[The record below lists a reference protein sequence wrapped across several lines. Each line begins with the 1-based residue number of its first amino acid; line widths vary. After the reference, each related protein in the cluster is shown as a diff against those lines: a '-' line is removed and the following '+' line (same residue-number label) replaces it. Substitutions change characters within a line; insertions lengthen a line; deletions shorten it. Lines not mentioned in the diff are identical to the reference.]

1 MDRAEIEVPWKLLP
15 SLALGADM
23 KRSFALGGDNKTLL
37 FFSRV
42 PLSSLEDSRDYREF
56 IIQQMK
62 ERNFVPERIIA
73 DLHPLY
79 FSSSLAEEFEGQIVK
94 VQHHKAHIGAVLG
107 EYGLSE
113 GVIGVSMDGTGYGE
127 DGAIWGGEFFTGNYR
142 GLERTGHIRYFFLQG
157 GDSSA
162 KETWRPA
169 LSILRLFSERKAEEV
184 AERLGPKAMLVL
196 KAIRAGVGTVRSS
209 SAGRL
214 FDAASFLILGI
225 KENTYEAEGPISLEK
240 AASKRKEGRAYP
252 FEVRE
257 EEGELLLDPV
267 PAFSAMVE
275 EEAPPEEKAFSFH
288 LGFALGIVD
297 MVKALSSRTGIKKVA
312 LSGGVFQNRLLLG
325 LLLGRLREEGF
336 EALVPR
342 RVPSHDGGIALGQIV
357 LGGLS

>member
-1 MDRAEIEVPWKLLP
+1 MDKTEMEIPWKVLP

-23 KRSFALGGDNKTLL
+23 KRGFALGRDNEIVL
-37 FFSRV
+37 FSSRA
-42 PLSSLEDSRDYREF
+42 PLSSLEDAQHYREF

-62 ERNFVPERIIA
+62 ERNFVPDRVIA

-79 FSSSLAEEFEGQIVK
+79 FSSSMAEKFPGEIIK

-107 EYGLSE
+107 EYGIME
-113 GVIGVSMDGTGYGE
+113 DVIGVSMDGTGYGE
-127 DGAIWGGEFFTGNYR
+127 DGAIWGGEFFTGSYR
-142 GLERTGHIRYFFLQG
+142 GLERTGHIRYFLLQG

-169 LSILRLFSERKAEEV
+169 LGVLNLFLEHKAEEV
-184 AERLGPKAMLVL
+184 AERLGPKAILVL
-196 KAIRAGVGTVRSS
+196 KAIRAGIGTARSS

-225 KENTYEAEGPISLEK
+225 RENTYEAEGPISLEK
-240 AASKRKEGRAYP
+240 AANRAKGGRPYT
-252 FEVRE
+252 FEIRE

-275 EEAPPEEKAFSFH
+275 DEATAEEKAYSFH

-297 MVKALSSRTGIKKVA
+297 MVKVLSLRTGIKKVA

-325 LLLGRLREEGF
+325 LLLEKLRDEEF
-336 EALVPR
+336 EILVPGKIP
-342 RVPSHDGGIALGQIV
+342 VHDGGIALGQIV
-357 LGGLS
+357 LGGLI